1 MSGISGEPVCS
12 RLGYSWCR
20 QFIDECMVWA
30 LHLDIV
36 FLLDLD
42 VKKMSASFG
51 VFRMLLGGSESWVDG
66 YMSRFSVVC
75 LSRIFEGENL

>member
-1 MSGISGEPVCS
+1 MGLAPRHCV
-12 RLGYSWCR
+12 
-20 QFIDECMVWA
+20 
-30 LHLDIV
+30 
-36 FLLDLD
+36 LLDLD